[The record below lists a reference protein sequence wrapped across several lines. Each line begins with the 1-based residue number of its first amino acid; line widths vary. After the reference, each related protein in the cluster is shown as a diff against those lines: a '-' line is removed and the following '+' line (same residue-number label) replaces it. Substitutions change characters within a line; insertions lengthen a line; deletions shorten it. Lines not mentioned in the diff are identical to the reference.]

1 MDAIGKIRSV
11 MEVLRQRGGSEKQ
24 LWLRLRDAVREL
36 VGEVKQAHE
45 AEITDIKRRAG
56 IVEFAPDPRFTGGDD
71 GGGNEPENESM
82 AQRLEAVARSVQG
95 VGRIDQHQ
103 IEEIFRA
110 ARMLKRYE
118 GWSKRLEP

>member
-11 MEVLRQRGGSEKQ
+11 MEVLRQRGGGEKQ

-36 VGEVKQAHE
+36 SGEVRQAHE

-56 IVEFAPDPRFTGGDD
+56 IVEFAPDPRFTGGD
-71 GGGNEPENESM
+71 GGGTDPEGVPLW
-82 AQRLEAVARSVQG
+82 QRLQSIAQNAQG
-95 VGRIDQHQ
+95 AGRIDQHQ

-110 ARMLKRYE
+110 VQVLKGYDR
-118 GWSKRLEP
+118 

>member
-1 MDAIGKIRSV
+1 MDAIDKIRSV

-36 VGEVKQAHE
+36 TAEVSQAHE
-45 AEITDIKRRAG
+45 SDIADIKRRAG
-56 IVEFAPDPRFTGGDD
+56 IVEFAPSPEFGGNDD
-71 GGGNEPENESM
+71 GEQPGDVPMSE
-82 AQRLEAVARSVQG
+82 RLESIARGTQG
-95 VGRIDQHQ
+95 VGQIDQHQ

-118 GWSKRLEP
+118 GWTKRLER